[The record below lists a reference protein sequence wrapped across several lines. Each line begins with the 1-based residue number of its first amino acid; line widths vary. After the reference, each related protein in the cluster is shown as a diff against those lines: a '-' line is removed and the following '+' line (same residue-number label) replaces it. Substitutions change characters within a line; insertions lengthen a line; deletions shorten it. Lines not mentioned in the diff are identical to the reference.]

1 MIRISRTSE
10 GYGMQALESG
20 VQLERRMIETN
31 GVTLH
36 VVQAGPEDGE
46 LVILL
51 HGFPEFWYGWH
62 KHIPALARA
71 GFRVWAVDQRG
82 YNLSEK
88 PKGVEAYRLRALTDD
103 IAGLVAASGRS
114 QVYLVGHDWG
124 ALVAWT
130 VAIRYPKLLRKLIIL
145 NVPHPGVFRQ
155 MLRTNPQQMMRS
167 IYAGF
172 FQLPILPESLLMF
185 GDGMGAARVLIS
197 TAKPGTFT
205 DADIAQ
211 YTRAWQQPNAMTSM
225 LNWYRA
231 AVQYSQDMPG
241 LERVS
246 VPTLMIWGAQDPAL
260 VRANA
265 QPSIDLCDNGR
276 LVFFEDATHWVQH
289 EKTDDVN
296 RLMVEFLRQ

>member
-1 MIRISRTSE
+1 MNKL
-10 GYGMQALESG
+10 A
-20 VQLERRMIETN
+20 VQLDVELEHRMIETN

-51 HGFPEFWYGWH
+51 HGFPEFWYGWSEQ
-62 KHIPALARA
+62 IPALVRA

-88 PKGVEAYRLRALTDD
+88 PKGVEAYRLNMLTAD
-103 IAGLVAASGRS
+103 IAGLIAASGRE

-130 VAIRYPKLLRKLIIL
+130 VAIRYPQLLKKLIII
-145 NVPHPGVFRQ
+145 NVPHPGVFKQ
-155 MLRTNPQQMMRS
+155 MLRTNPQQMLRS

-185 GDGMGAARVLIS
+185 GDGLGAARALIM
-197 TAKPGTFT
+197 TALPGTFT

-211 YTRAWQQPNAMTSM
+211 YTRAWQQPGAMTSM

-231 AVQYSQDMPG
+231 SVQHAEDVPD
-241 LERVS
+241 LERIT
-246 VPTLMIWGAQDPAL
+246 VPTLMIWGAKDPAL
-260 VRANA
+260 IRANA
-265 QPSIDLCDNGR
+265 QPSIDLCEDGR
-276 LVFFEDATHWVQH
+276 LVFFEEATHWVQH

-296 RLMVEFLRQ
+296 RLMVEFLR